1 MSDSPT
7 LEAPTRAA
15 SAATNAVEVRERI
28 LGAAR
33 ARFERYGFNKTTMN
47 EIAGDCAMS
56 AANIY
61 RYFPNKGEIV
71 AEGARRWLGDSER
84 ALRDIAGR
92 AALSPAERL
101 RRMVAVRL
109 ARMAELV
116 SRHPHLD
123 ELIDHVCQQQP
134 DLLADYTGRIRALVA
149 DVLDDGARAG
159 EFAFADA
166 AEAAATIEAATAMF
180 HHHGFV
186 RQLALED
193 LERDADR
200 VMALLLRGLAKGTDG

>member
-7 LEAPTRAA
+7 LEAPTRAP

-28 LGAAR
+28 LEAAR

-61 RYFPNKGEIV
+61 RYFPNKGEIA

-92 AALSPAERL
+92 AESGPADRL
-101 RRMVAVRL
+101 RRMVRARL
-109 ARMAELV
+109 ASMAELV

-134 DLLADYTGRIRALVA
+134 DLLVDYTGRIRALVA
-149 DVLDDGARAG
+149 GVLEDGARAG
-159 EFAFADA
+159 DFAFADV
-166 AEAAATIEAATAMF
+166 AEVAATIEAATAMF
-180 HHHGFV
+180 HHHAFV

-193 LERDADR
+193 LERDAER

>member
-149 DVLDDGARAG
+149 DVLDAGARAG
-159 EFAFADA
+159 DFAFADA

>member
-7 LEAPTRAA
+7 LEAPAR
-15 SAATNAVEVRERI
+15 ATNAATKAVDVRERI
-28 LGAAR
+28 LEAAR

-92 AALSPAERL
+92 AALSPADRL
-101 RRMVAVRL
+101 RRMVAARL
-109 ARMAELV
+109 ARMADLV

-123 ELIDHVCQQQP
+123 ELIAHVCQQQP
-134 DLLADYTGRIRALVA
+134 DLLADYTRRVRALIA
-149 DVLDDGARAG
+149 GVLEDGARAG
-159 EFAFADA
+159 DFAFADA
-166 AEAAATIEAATAMF
+166 AEAAAAIEAATAMF
-180 HHHGFV
+180 HHHAFV

-193 LERDADR
+193 LERDAER
-200 VMALLLRGLAKGTDG
+200 VMALLLRGLAKGTGG

>member
-123 ELIDHVCQQQP
+123 ELIDHVFQQQP

-149 DVLDDGARAG
+149 DVLDAGARAG
-159 EFAFADA
+159 DFAFADA

>member
-159 EFAFADA
+159 DFAFADA

>member
-149 DVLDDGARAG
+149 DVRDDGARAG
-159 EFAFADA
+159 DFAFADA

>member
-1 MSDSPT
+1 MSESPT

-28 LGAAR
+28 LEAAR

-92 AALSPAERL
+92 AKSDPADRL
-101 RRMVAVRL
+101 RRMVRARL
-109 ARMAELV
+109 ASMAELV

-134 DLLADYTGRIRALVA
+134 DLLADYTRRIRAMVT
-149 DVLDDGARAG
+149 DVLEDGARAG
-159 EFAFADA
+159 DFAFADA

-180 HHHGFV
+180 HHHDFV

-193 LERDADR
+193 LERDAER

>member
-1 MSDSPT
+1 MSESPT
-7 LEAPTRAA
+7 LEPPARAA
-15 SAATNAVEVRERI
+15 TAATDAATNTVKVRERI
-28 LGAAR
+28 LEAAR

-61 RYFPNKGEIV
+61 RYFPNKGEIA
-71 AEGARRWLGDSER
+71 AEGTRRWLDDSER

-92 AALSPAERL
+92 AESSPADRL
-101 RRMVAVRL
+101 RHMVGVRL

-123 ELIDHVCQQQP
+123 ELVDHVCQSQP
-134 DLLADYTGRIRALVA
+134 DLLADYIGRIRAMVA
-149 DVLDDGARAG
+149 GVLEDGARAG
-159 EFAFADA
+159 DFVFADA
-166 AEAAATIEAATAMF
+166 TEVAATIEAATAMF

-193 LERDADR
+193 LERDAER
-200 VMALLLRGLAKGTDG
+200 VMALLLRGLES

>member
-1 MSDSPT
+1 MSESPT
-7 LEAPTRAA
+7 LEAPARAA
-15 SAATNAVEVRERI
+15 TAATKAVYVRERI
-28 LGAAR
+28 LEAAR

-61 RYFPNKGEIV
+61 RYFPNKGEI
-71 AEGARRWLGDSER
+71 AAQGARRWLGDSER

-92 AALSPAERL
+92 AELGPADRL

-134 DLLADYTGRIRALVA
+134 DLLADYTRRIRALVA
-149 DVLDDGARAG
+149 GVLEDGARAG
-159 EFAFADA
+159 DFAFADA
-166 AEAAATIEAATAMF
+166 VEAAAAIEAATTMF

-186 RQLALED
+186 RQLALDD

>member
-149 DVLDDGARAG
+149 DVLDAGARAG
-159 EFAFADA
+159 DFAFADA
-166 AEAAATIEAATAMF
+166 AEAAATIVAATAMF